1 MLRKIAIGVGSV
13 FGLCLAVLIGMI
25 VRTASDGTPS
35 PLTSVAPPP
44 PDSSSDSS
52 SYLDAYAA
60 TSTDLNAAT
69 DFNAHAQTFNVVRAC
84 SVVR

>member
-13 FGLCLAVLIGMI
+13 FGICLAVLIGMI
-25 VRTASDGTPS
+25 VRTASNGTPS
-35 PLTSVAPPP
+35 ALTSVAPPP

-60 TSTDLNAAT
+60 ISTDLNTSTDLDAY
-69 DFNAHAQTFNVVRAC
+69 AQTFNVVRAC